1 MNPQGALRL
10 PRGLAVDPMARKKA
24 AEIVETQPVAE
35 PADAAVAV
43 GDASAEYTVLAR
55 RYRPQQFS
63 DLAGQEPVAQ
73 ALTNAL
79 KANRVAHAYLFTG
92 ARGVGKTSAA
102 RILAKALNCDKGPTP
117 TPCDQC
123 PNCRAIAVG
132 EDVDVLEI
140 DGASN
145 RGIDE
150 IRDLRAN
157 VQYRPQ
163 RSRYK
168 IYIIDEVHML
178 TTPAFNALLK
188 TLEEPPPHVKFI
200 FATTEANK
208 IPITILSRCQRF
220 DFAGIGMT
228 QLRDR
233 LTQIVASE
241 GMTADV
247 EAIDLVA
254 RRAGGSM
261 RDAQSLLDQL
271 LSFGGDRLTAE
282 RVHQLLGT
290 AHEDRVVELAAALL
304 AKDAAAALTAL
315 EQSVERGQQLGELLD
330 QLIDYWR
337 DLMIVQAAGPEV
349 PTPSVTGAHRAEL
362 QKQAKSVSPD
372 AVLAG
377 LDILVSAKNR
387 MRFTSHPRVILEMA
401 LVRLARLENLAALSQ
416 LVQWVQEGQVGGG
429 KPSVPA
435 ASSGRTSLS
444 GGAGSAEKKKL
455 IEDAA
460 NKPQTLEFTEDNLP
474 QIWQQVITNAGLML
488 ASDLK
493 RAAGYAISG
502 PNLLAVRFPARY
514 NQANSEL
521 LEPARRASLE
531 TVLTRIVGKPIQVRT
546 EAVNDTGGNGAV
558 VSASDLPVNRTRKQR
573 TEIMQLPL
581 LQKAVQNMG
590 AQIVAMDDD
599 FGTAARKSEPVAVV
613 ADDGD
618 EVPSEDE

>member
-1 MNPQGALRL
+1 MPRLRQGMLRRNTRS
-10 PRGLAVDPMARKKA
+10 PRGVIGLNCSPISR
-24 AEIVETQPVAE
+24 
-35 PADAAVAV
+35 
-43 GDASAEYTVLAR
+43 GRSR
-55 RYRPQQFS
+55 W
-63 DLAGQEPVAQ
+63 AQ

-92 ARGVGKTSAA
+92 ARGVGKTSTA
-102 RILAKALNCDKGPTP
+102 RILAKALNCVQGPTP
-117 TPCDQC
+117 TPCNEC
-123 PNCRAIAVG
+123 ENCKAISVG

-145 RGIDE
+145 NGVDA

-168 IYIIDEVHML
+168 IYIVDEVHML
-178 TTPAFNALLK
+178 SNQAFNALLK

-220 DFAGIGMT
+220 DFAGIGMS

-233 LTQIVASE
+233 LKQIVSSE
-241 GMTADV
+241 GMTADD
-247 EAIDLVA
+247 EAIDLIA

-290 AHEDRVVELAAALL
+290 AHEDRVVELAAALI
-304 AKDAAAALTAL
+304 AKDAATALAAL

-330 QLIDYWR
+330 QLIEYWR
-337 DLMIVQAAGPEV
+337 DLMIVQAAPDIASL
-349 PTPSVTGAHRAEL
+349 SVTGAHRAEL
-362 QKQAKSVSPD
+362 VKQAKSLSPD

-416 LVQWVQEGQVGGG
+416 LVQWVQEGQISGG
-429 KPSVPA
+429 KSPA
-435 ASSGRTSLS
+435 PAPASGRQTLS
-444 GGAGSAEKKKL
+444 GNSGSAEKKKL
-455 IEDAA
+455 SDESA
-460 NKPQTLEFTEDNLP
+460 NRQQTVEFTEENLP
-474 QIWQQVITNAGLML
+474 ALWQQVITNAGLLL

-493 RAAGYAISG
+493 RAAGCAISG

-514 NQANSEL
+514 NQPSGDM

-531 TVLTRIVGKPIQVRT
+531 TLLTRLVGKPIQVRT
-546 EAVNDTGGNGAV
+546 EAVSDTAGNGATT
-558 VSASDLPVNRTRKQR
+558 SASDLPVNRTRKQR
-573 TEIMQLPL
+573 TEIMQMPL
-581 LQKAVQNMG
+581 LQKAAQHMG

-599 FGTAARKSEPVAVV
+599 FGTATRRSEPVTVA
-613 ADDGD
+613 ADDD
-618 EVPSEDE
+618 AEVPTEDE

>member
-1 MNPQGALRL
+1 
-10 PRGLAVDPMARKKA
+10 MARKKT
-24 AEIVETQPVAE
+24 AEVVETPSV
-35 PADAAVAV
+35 ADAALAV

-55 RYRPQQFS
+55 RYRPQQFA

-79 KANRVAHAYLFTG
+79 KSNRVAHAYLFTG

-102 RILAKALNCDKGPTP
+102 RILAKALNCDNGPTS

-123 PNCRAIAVG
+123 PNCKAIAVG
-132 EDVDVLEI
+132 EDIDVLEI

-168 IYIIDEVHML
+168 VYIIDEVHML
-178 TTPAFNALLK
+178 TTQAFNALLK

-220 DFAGIGMT
+220 DFAGIGMS
-228 QLRDR
+228 QLRER
-233 LTQIVASE
+233 LKQIVSSE
-241 GMTADV
+241 GMAADD

-290 AHEDRVVELAAALL
+290 AHEDRVVELAAALI
-304 AKDAAAALTAL
+304 AKDAAKALEAL

-330 QLIDYWR
+330 QLIEYWR
-337 DLMIVQAAGPEV
+337 DLMIVQAAGPDV
-349 PTPSVTGAHRAEL
+349 PTLSVTGAHRGEL
-362 QKQAKSVSPD
+362 QKQAKAWSPD
-372 AVLAG
+372 AILAG
-377 LDILVSAKNR
+377 LDILVSAKSR

-401 LVRLARLENLAALSQ
+401 LVRMARLENLAALSQ
-416 LVQWVQEGQVGGG
+416 LVQWVQEGQVAG
-429 KPSVPA
+429 PRSA
-435 ASSGRTSLS
+435 ASAPASGRQTP
-444 GGAGSAEKKKL
+444 GGSTTSAEKKKL
-455 IEDAA
+455 TDDSPARV
-460 NKPQTLEFTEDNLP
+460 QTIDFTEENLP
-474 QIWQQVITNAGLML
+474 QIWQQVLLQGGLML
-488 ASDLK
+488 ASDIK
-493 RAAGYAISG
+493 RAAGYAIFG
-502 PNLLAVRFPARY
+502 PNSLVVRFAAKY
-514 NQANSEL
+514 NHANSEL
-521 LEPARRASLE
+521 LEPARRAALE
-531 TVLTRIVGKPIQVRT
+531 GILTRIVGKPIQVRT
-546 EAVNDTGGNGAV
+546 EAISDTAVNGGTS
-558 VSASDLPVNRTRKQR
+558 SASDLPVNRTRKMR
-573 TEIMQLPL
+573 TEIMQFPL
-581 LQKAVQNMG
+581 LQKASQQMG

-599 FGTAARKSEPVAVV
+599 FGTAARRSEPVGVAADE
-613 ADDGD
+613 ADDTG
-618 EVPSEDE
+618 EVLTEDE

>member
-1 MNPQGALRL
+1 
-10 PRGLAVDPMARKKA
+10 MARKKTTDA
-24 AEIVETQPVAE
+24 AET
-35 PADAAVAV
+35 PAPPANDAAVAT

-55 RYRPQQFS
+55 RYRPQQFA

-102 RILAKALNCDKGPTP
+102 RILAKALNCDQGPTP

-123 PNCRAIAVG
+123 ANCKAIAVG
-132 EDVDVLEI
+132 EDIDVLEI

-178 TTPAFNALLK
+178 TTQAFNALLK

-220 DFAGIGMT
+220 DFAGIGMM

-233 LTQIVASE
+233 LKQIVASE
-241 GMTADV
+241 GMTADD

-271 LSFGGDRLTAE
+271 LSFGSDRLTAE

-290 AHEDRVVELAAALL
+290 AHEDRVVELANALL
-304 AKDAAAALTAL
+304 AKDAAKALATL

-337 DLMIVQAAGPEV
+337 DLMIVQAAGPDV
-349 PTPSVTGAHRAEL
+349 PTLSVTGSHRGNL
-362 QKQAKSVSPD
+362 QKQAKGLSSD
-372 AVLAG
+372 AILAG

-401 LVRLARLENLAALSQ
+401 LVRLSRLENLAALSQ
-416 LVQWVQEGQVGGG
+416 LVQWVQEGQIAGSRTPSPGASAGRPSPGG
-429 KPSVPA
+429 
-435 ASSGRTSLS
+435 LS
-444 GGAGSAEKKKL
+444 GSAEKKKL
-455 IEDAA
+455 KVETPET
-460 NKPQTLEFTEDNLP
+460 PQTVEFCEGNLT
-474 QIWQQVITNAGLML
+474 QIWQQVVTHSGLLL
-488 ASDLK
+488 ASDL
-493 RAAGYAISG
+493 RRSSGYAISG
-502 PNLLAVRFPARY
+502 PNSLVVRFPAGY
-514 NQANSEL
+514 NQPNGEL
-521 LEPARRASLE
+521 LEPARRAALE
-531 TVLTRIVGKPIQVRT
+531 GVLTRIVGKPIQVRT
-546 EAVNDTGGNGAV
+546 EAVSDTAVSGGTN
-558 VSASDLPVNRTRKQR
+558 SASDLPVNRTRKLR

-581 LQKAVQNMG
+581 LQKASEQMG

-599 FGTAARKSEPVAVV
+599 FGTAARRSEPAVV
-613 ADDGD
+613 AVDEAD
-618 EVPSEDE
+618 EVPSEEE